1 MRKYLLLCLVALLG
15 IIILYVFEK
24 YRTGY
29 SRLYKYFENLHD
41 VALVEMGNSYYK
53 RNSLDSAMIL
63 YSIVCSKYNSGLPDE
78 MKRLYAHS
86 FNRCGSIYLR
96 YNNYTK
102 GLRMF
107 LNSLDICEE
116 TDDQEYTSKIY
127 NNIANVYY
135 LFKDYETSSKFC
147 EKAYELGVKNHDKE
161 MQNIALKNQ
170 IGLDCFLGDYEK
182 VQEHLKLFNRL
193 QTNDIYTFHYYQCI
207 SNGAINLKQQKF
219 SEALVDFHTSSF
231 YADSCATPKR
241 MKYASLSNLS
251 KTFLYM
257 QRSDSAIYY
266 LKKAEEIAS
275 SNDQYL
281 NLLVE
286 CYDDFAEIYKN
297 TNNASLYLEYKK
309 RFLNVADS
317 ILNMQKFSRIKD
329 MQFFHEMDKV
339 EKRVYYLNEMQSL
352 KDEQIKFQQFVLMTV
367 ACAFVI
373 ILLLSVILSIQN
385 KKLKKANNELFN
397 RNIEMLKFDDEEK
410 KKRWQACN
418 ENEGEEDSPE
428 IIQKVKYQGSVI
440 SDEEKRQ
447 LQEAIQNVMDNTL
460 EYCSV
465 DFNLDKMASLVNSR
479 TKYVSQ
485 VINECYGKNFNI
497 FINEYRIKE
506 ACRKLI
512 DVDNYGSYTIAH
524 IAESVGFKS
533 NANFNV
539 TFKKM
544 TGITPSM
551 YQSIAKKRKNQPE
564 A

>member
-1 MRKYLLLCLVALLG
+1 
-15 IIILYVFEK
+15 
-24 YRTGY
+24 
-29 SRLYKYFENLHD
+29 
-41 VALVEMGNSYYK
+41 
-53 RNSLDSAMIL
+53 
-63 YSIVCSKYNSGLPDE
+63 
-78 MKRLYAHS
+78 
-86 FNRCGSIYLR
+86 
-96 YNNYTK
+96 
-102 GLRMF
+102 
-107 LNSLDICEE
+107 
-116 TDDQEYTSKIY
+116 
-127 NNIANVYY
+127 
-135 LFKDYETSSKFC
+135 
-147 EKAYELGVKNHDKE
+147 
-161 MQNIALKNQ
+161 
-170 IGLDCFLGDYEK
+170 
-182 VQEHLKLFNRL
+182 
-193 QTNDIYTFHYYQCI
+193 
-207 SNGAINLKQQKF
+207 
-219 SEALVDFHTSSF
+219 
-231 YADSCATPKR
+231 
-241 MKYASLSNLS
+241 
-251 KTFLYM
+251 
-257 QRSDSAIYY
+257 
-266 LKKAEEIAS
+266 
-275 SNDQYL
+275 
-281 NLLVE
+281 
-286 CYDDFAEIYKN
+286 
-297 TNNASLYLEYKK
+297 
-309 RFLNVADS
+309 
-317 ILNMQKFSRIKD
+317 
-329 MQFFHEMDKV
+329 
-339 EKRVYYLNEMQSL
+339 
-352 KDEQIKFQQFVLMTV
+352 MTV
-367 ACAFVI
+367 AGAFVI
-373 ILLLSVILSIQN
+373 ILLLSVIHSIQN

>member
-1 MRKYLLLCLVALLG
+1 
-15 IIILYVFEK
+15 
-24 YRTGY
+24 
-29 SRLYKYFENLHD
+29 
-41 VALVEMGNSYYK
+41 
-53 RNSLDSAMIL
+53 
-63 YSIVCSKYNSGLPDE
+63 
-78 MKRLYAHS
+78 
-86 FNRCGSIYLR
+86 
-96 YNNYTK
+96 
-102 GLRMF
+102 
-107 LNSLDICEE
+107 
-116 TDDQEYTSKIY
+116 
-127 NNIANVYY
+127 
-135 LFKDYETSSKFC
+135 
-147 EKAYELGVKNHDKE
+147 
-161 MQNIALKNQ
+161 
-170 IGLDCFLGDYEK
+170 
-182 VQEHLKLFNRL
+182 
-193 QTNDIYTFHYYQCI
+193 
-207 SNGAINLKQQKF
+207 
-219 SEALVDFHTSSF
+219 
-231 YADSCATPKR
+231 